1 MNTFL
6 QPKLSKIGSM
16 TVMFKMEV
24 EEAENLTKK
33 LVIHKHQYL
42 YNENKHIFPIISI
55 KNKQLSMIDI
65 FHIDIFLT
73 IQTT

>member
-16 TVMFKMEV
+16 TVMFEMEV
-24 EEAENLTKK
+24 EEAENLTKN
-33 LVIHKHQYL
+33 LVIYQLQYL

-73 IQTT
+73 I

>member
-6 QPKLSKIGSM
+6 QSQLSKIGSM
-16 TVMFKMEV
+16 TVMLELEV

-33 LVIHKHQYL
+33 LVIHKLQYL

-55 KNKQLSMIDI
+55 KNKCPQNILSC
-65 FHIDIFLT
+65 FVV
-73 IQTT
+73 QK